1 MSIAAKIAVESTPQ
15 MRLFVGPPD
24 NSLVEDNLGLAK
36 FIVSKFCRGIKPED
50 SDLYPVACLE
60 LIRAATTF
68 DPSKA
73 KFSTWATR
81 MITQRLISETRKRK
95 KDSLTVVLSSLD
107 RASQERSL
115 ADADNEEREFP
126 IHLVPSILEGD
137 DSESEAENKK
147 ILLLHYLDGKSF
159 SEIAKKMGLS
169 REAVRMKAKKAILL
183 IRRKKV
189 ELLKEY
195 L

>member
-1 MSIAAKIAVESTPQ
+1 MSIAAKITVENTPQ
-15 MRLFVGPPD
+15 MRLFVGTPD

-36 FIVSKFCRGIKPED
+36 SIVSKFCRGIRPED

-60 LIRAATTF
+60 LIRASTTF

-81 MITQRLISETRKRK
+81 MITHRLISETRKRK
-95 KDSLTVVLSSLD
+95 KDNMTVLLSSLD
-107 RASQERSL
+107 HDTQERSL
-115 ADADNEEREFP
+115 ADDDERELP

-137 DSESEAENKK
+137 CSESEAENKR
-147 ILLLHYLDGKSF
+147 ILLAHYLEGKSF
-159 SEIAKKMGLS
+159 SEIAKKMNLS
-169 REAVRMKAKKAILL
+169 REAVRMKAKKAISL
-183 IRRKKV
+183 IRRKKM

>member
-1 MSIAAKIAVESTPQ
+1 MSIAAKITVEKVPQ
-15 MRLFVGPPD
+15 MRVVGLSD

-36 FIVSKFCRGIKPED
+36 SIVSKFCRGIRPDD

-81 MITQRLISETRKRK
+81 LITHRLISEVRKRK
-95 KDSLTVVLSSLD
+95 KDNSTVLLSSLD
-107 RASQERSL
+107 RNTQERSL
-115 ADADNEEREFP
+115 ADNDECEFP
-126 IHLVPSILEGD
+126 VHLVPSILEGD
-137 DSESEAENKK
+137 CSESEAENKR
-147 ILLLHYLDGKSF
+147 ILLSHYLDGKSF
-159 SEIAKKMGLS
+159 SEIAKEMGLS

-183 IRRKKV
+183 IRRKKI

>member
-1 MSIAAKIAVESTPQ
+1 MSIAAKIAVEKVPQ
-15 MRLFVGPPD
+15 MRVVGVSD

-36 FIVSKFCRGIKPED
+36 SIVSKFCRGIRPDD

-81 MITQRLISETRKRK
+81 LITHRLISEVRKRK
-95 KDSLTVVLSSLD
+95 KDNSTVLLSSLD
-107 RASQERSL
+107 RNTQERSL
-115 ADADNEEREFP
+115 ADNDECEFP
-126 IHLVPSILEGD
+126 VHLVPSILEGD
-137 DSESEAENKK
+137 CSESEAENKR
-147 ILLLHYLDGKSF
+147 ILLSHYLDGKSF
-159 SEIAKKMGLS
+159 SEIAKEMGLS

-183 IRRKKV
+183 IRIKKI

>member
-1 MSIAAKIAVESTPQ
+1 MSIAAKIAVEKVPQ
-15 MRLFVGPPD
+15 MRVVGLSD

-36 FIVSKFCRGIKPED
+36 SIVSKFCRGIRPDD

-81 MITQRLISETRKRK
+81 LITHRLISEVRKRK
-95 KDSLTVVLSSLD
+95 KDNSTVLLSSLD
-107 RASQERSL
+107 RNTQERSL
-115 ADADNEEREFP
+115 ADNDECEFP
-126 IHLVPSILEGD
+126 VHLVPSILEGD
-137 DSESEAENKK
+137 CSESEAENKR
-147 ILLLHYLDGKSF
+147 ILLSHYLDGKSF

-183 IRRKKV
+183 IRRKKI

>member
-1 MSIAAKIAVESTPQ
+1 MSVAAKIAVENTPQ
-15 MRLFVGPPD
+15 MRLFVGPPN

-36 FIVSKFCRGIKPED
+36 SIVSKFCRGIRPDD

-81 MITQRLISETRKRK
+81 LITHRLISETRKRK
-95 KDSLTVVLSSLD
+95 KDDLTVLLSSLD
-107 RASQERSL
+107 RNTQERSL
-115 ADADNEEREFP
+115 ADNDECECEFP

-137 DSESEAENKK
+137 CSECEAENKR
-147 ILLLHYLDGKSF
+147 ILLSHYLEGKSF

-183 IRRKKV
+183 IRREKM

>member
-1 MSIAAKIAVESTPQ
+1 MSIAAKITVEKTPH
-15 MRLFVGPPD
+15 MRLFVGPTD

-36 FIVSKFCRGIKPED
+36 SIVSKFCRRIRPED

-81 MITQRLISETRKRK
+81 MITHRLISEMRKLK
-95 KDSLTVVLSSLD
+95 KDNLIVLLSSLD
-107 RASQERSL
+107 HDTQERSL
-115 ADADNEEREFP
+115 ADHNERELP

-137 DSESEAENKK
+137 CSESEAENKI
-147 ILLLHYLDGKSF
+147 ILVAHYLDGKSF
-159 SEIAKKMGLS
+159 SKIAKKMGLS

-183 IRRKKV
+183 IRRKNA